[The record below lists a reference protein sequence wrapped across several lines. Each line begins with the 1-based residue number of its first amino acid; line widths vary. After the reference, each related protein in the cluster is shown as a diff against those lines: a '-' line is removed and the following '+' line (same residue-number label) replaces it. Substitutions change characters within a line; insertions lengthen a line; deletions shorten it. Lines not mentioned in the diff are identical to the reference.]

1 MGNRNLREIM
11 AREMDE
17 CVGWIIFYYFIDNF
31 REKYKWGLKKFFG
44 DDSHE
49 NIGKKYAKSYQISKV
64 MKNIKN
70 RPFTKINFIIWLTF
84 FIPEWHTNFRVLF
97 HDFKLLLAFY

>member
-1 MGNRNLREIM
+1 MV
-11 AREMDE
+11 REMDE
-17 CVGWIIFYYFIDNF
+17 CVSWIIFYCFIDIF
-31 REKYKWGLKKFFG
+31 REKYKWGLEKFFG

-49 NIGKKYAKSYQISKV
+49 IIGKRHAKSYQISKV

-70 RPFTKINFIIWLTF
+70 RPFTKINSIIWLTF
-84 FIPEWHTNFRVLF
+84 FIPKWHTNFGVLF